1 MRQKQIEKKMENE
14 DQTGN
19 YLVDNMGPVL
29 MKYNVL
35 VSIFG
40 FPFSRQTVMHRD
52 AGSPLKGLYPP

>member
-1 MRQKQIEKKMENE
+1 MRQKQIENNMENE

-29 MKYNVL
+29 MNYNVL
-35 VSIFG
+35 VSILG

-52 AGSPLKGLYPP
+52 AGSP